1 MKFIVKKYFNNI
13 SDNYR
18 DLEDKII
25 FKNKEEAINW
35 INEDIKNLK
44 DDGLEIVDIDK
55 PENIITDYDYEED
68 YYMKLE
74 TAYNDEI
81 QYYIEKH

>member
-13 SDNYR
+13 SDHYR
-18 DLEDKII
+18 DLEEKLI
-25 FKNKEEAINW
+25 FKTKEEAINW
-35 INEDIKNLK
+35 INEDIQLSK

-55 PENIITDYDYEED
+55 PETIITDYDYEED

-81 QYYIEKH
+81 QYFIEKH

>member
-18 DLEDKII
+18 NLEEKLV
-25 FKNKEEAINW
+25 FKTKEEAINW
-35 INEDIKNLK
+35 INEDIQLSK

-55 PENIITDYDYEED
+55 PENIITNYDYEEN

>member
-1 MKFIVKKYFNNI
+1 MKFIVKKYYNNL

-18 DLEDKII
+18 NLEEKLI
-25 FKNKEEAINW
+25 FKTKEEAINW
-35 INEDIKNLK
+35 INEDIQLSK

-74 TAYNDEI
+74 TVYNDEI

>member
-13 SDNYR
+13 SDHYR

-25 FKNKEEAINW
+25 FKNKEDAINW
-35 INEDIKNLK
+35 INEDIQLSK
-44 DDGLEIVDIDK
+44 DDGIEFIDIDK
-55 PENIITDYDYEED
+55 PENIITDYDHEED

-74 TAYNDEI
+74 TAYNNEI